1 MQSRTLRGVLEAR
14 VGSLAWNNSV
24 LTTGCMDG
32 KIVNNDVRIRDHVV
46 QRYEGHSQEVCGL
59 KWSGSGQQLAS
70 GGNDNLLHIWD
81 VSMASSMPSAG
92 RNQWLHR
99 LEDHMAAVKALAWC
113 RATCSPLAVVAAIG
127 ASNSSTHTPVGD

>member
-1 MQSRTLRGVLEAR
+1 MLNFILLSVQLRTLKGVHESR
-14 VGSLAWNNSV
+14 VGSLAWNNNI
-24 LTTGCMDG
+24 LTTGGMDG
-32 KIVNNDVRIRDHVV
+32 RIVNNDVRIRDHAV
-46 QRYEGHSQEVCGL
+46 QTYQGHSQEVCGL

-99 LEDHMAAVKALAWC
+99 LEDHTAAVKALA
-113 RATCSPLAVVAAIG
+113 
-127 ASNSSTHTPVGD
+127 